1 MAFLFPS
8 FLWALTALAI
18 PIAIHLFQLR
28 RFKRIDFPNVRFL
41 QAVSQQTRARKKVQH
56 WLTLLARC
64 LALAC
69 LVLAFAQPYIP
80 ATTGST
86 STGKQAV
93 SLFLDDSWSMD
104 AQNTEGR
111 LLDQARKSAQDA
123 VLAYDATNDFQV
135 LTARL
140 DGRQQLLI
148 GRDEALDAAGQ
159 VDAGPFSRKMS
170 LVLARQREALARSAA
185 PRKRAILF
193 TDLQRSTTDV
203 ESWTNDTTVRTVIVP
218 LTPTD
223 AANLS
228 VDSAWFATPVRR
240 AGQAEA
246 LHVRIRNHGLSAL
259 HDVPLRLAIN
269 GEQRALASFAVEAG
283 SFSDT
288 VLHFTSDAPGPHWGE
303 IAITD
308 RPITFD
314 DKLFIAWTVS
324 GALRVQLLSGGNEAS
339 DATIASVFAADSSF
353 RFSISPYGNI
363 DLASLATTDLL
374 LLNALPE
381 VPTGFAQAL
390 AGFVTGGGS
399 LAIFPSGEQD
409 VSSVNALLAQLG
421 AGSYGAIDTASIK
434 VERIDLRLPFFR
446 DVFSD
451 VPANVDLPLVRQ
463 RFRLNSVPGSE
474 TLLRMQDGNAF
485 LTRTNSSKGVV
496 NVCAAP
502 LGDVGGSFTR
512 HALFVTSL
520 LRMAELSRPMG
531 ALYHGL
537 GNDALLPL
545 DGLAIEGDMVPHLVG
560 PDGVDR
566 VPELRRTNDGPALLM
581 HDEDLPAGAYAVT
594 LGTDTVRRIALN
606 TPRSESDPTAYTAG
620 ELRILLAQRG
630 LTSFEVLE
638 PGGEALSVSL
648 AALDHGR
655 KLWTVFVIL
664 ALVFLTLEVVF
675 LRLLK

>member
-1 MAFLFPS
+1 MAFLYPS

-64 LALAC
+64 LAIAA

-80 ATTGST
+80 ASAGTTP
-86 STGKQAV
+86 TGKQAV

-104 AQNTEGR
+104 AQNAEGR

-123 VLAYDATNDFQV
+123 VLAYEPTTEFQV
-135 LTARL
+135 LTSRL

-159 VDAGPFSRKMS
+159 VEAGPFSRKIS
-170 LVLARQREALARSAA
+170 LVLARQQEALARSAA
-185 PRKRAILF
+185 PRKRAVLF

-203 ESWTNDTTVRTVIVP
+203 ENWVNDTTVRTVIVP
-218 LTPTD
+218 LAPAD

-246 LHVRIRNHGLSAL
+246 LHVRIRNLGSAAL
-259 HDVPLRLAIN
+259 KDVPLRLAIN
-269 GEQRALASFAVEAG
+269 GQQRALATFSVEAEA
-283 SFSDT
+283 FTDT
-288 VLHFTSDAPGPHWGE
+288 VLHFTSDGPGAHWGE
-303 IAITD
+303 ISISD

-314 DKLFIAWTVS
+314 DKLFVAWEVS
-324 GALRVQLLSGGNEAS
+324 SALRVQLLSGGDETS
-339 DATIASVFAADSSF
+339 DAAVASVFAADSSF
-353 RFSISPYGNI
+353 RLTVTPSGNI
-363 DLASLATTDLL
+363 DLASLTSTDLL
-374 LLNALPE
+374 ILNALPE
-381 VPTGFAQAL
+381 VSSGFAQAL
-390 AGFVTGGGS
+390 VNFVKSGGS
-399 LAIFPSGEQD
+399 LAVFPSLEQETT
-409 VSSVNALLAQLG
+409 SVNGFLAQLG
-421 AGSYGAIDTASIK
+421 AGQYGQLDTASIK
-434 VERIDLRLPFFR
+434 VAGIDLRLPFYR

-451 VPANVDLPLVRQ
+451 VPSNVDLPLVRQ
-463 RFRLNSVPGSE
+463 RLRLNSVAGAE

-485 LTRTNSSKGVV
+485 LTRTNSGKGVV

-502 LGDVGGSFTR
+502 LSDVGGSFTR

-531 ALYHGL
+531 ALYHNI
-537 GNDALLPL
+537 GNDARIPL
-545 DGLAIEGDMVPHLVG
+545 DGVVIEGDRVPHMIG

-566 VPELRRTNDGPALLM
+566 VPELRRSADAHALLM
-581 HDEDLPAGAYAVT
+581 HDEAMPAGAYAVT
-594 LGTDTVRRIALN
+594 LGNDTVRHIALN
-606 TPRSESDPTAYTAG
+606 TPRTESDPSAYTAA
-620 ELRILLAQRG
+620 ELRTLIEQRG
-630 LTSFEVLE
+630 LTAFEVLE

-655 KLWTVFVIL
+655 KLWTWFVVL
-664 ALVFLTLEVVF
+664 ALIFLSLEVAF

>member
-8 FLWALTALAI
+8 FLWALFTLAI

-28 RFKRIDFPNVRFL
+28 RFKRIDFPNVQFL

-64 LALAC
+64 LALAA

-86 STGKQAV
+86 PTGRQAV

-104 AQNTEGR
+104 AQNTDGR
-111 LLDQARKSAQDA
+111 LLDQARKNAQDA
-123 VLAYDATNDFQV
+123 ILAYDATNDFQV
-135 LTARL
+135 LTGRL

-159 VDAGPFSRKMS
+159 VEAGPYSRKLS

-193 TDLQRSTTDV
+193 TDLQRSITDV
-203 ESWTNDTTVRTVIVP
+203 ESWTNDSTVRTVIVP

-223 AANLS
+223 ASNLA

-246 LHVRIRNHGLSAL
+246 LHVRIRNLGTAAL
-259 HDVPLRLAIN
+259 QDVPLRLSIN
-269 GEQRALASFAVEAG
+269 GQQRALATFAVEAG
-283 SFSDT
+283 TFTDT
-288 VLHFTSDAPGPHWGE
+288 VLHFTSDIPGAHWGE
-303 IAITD
+303 IAISD

-314 DKLFIAWTVS
+314 DKLYIAWTVS
-324 GALRVQLLSGGNEAS
+324 SALRVQLLSGGNTAS
-339 DATIASVFAADSSF
+339 DAAIASVFEADSSF
-353 RFSISPYGNI
+353 RFSASPFGNI
-363 DLASLATTDLL
+363 DLASLASTDLAI
-374 LLNALPE
+374 LNAIPE
-381 VPTGFAQAL
+381 VPSGSAQAL
-390 AGFVTGGGS
+390 TAFVKGGGS
-399 LAIFPSGEQD
+399 LAVFPGAEQD
-409 VSSVNALLAQLG
+409 PASVNALLAQLR
-421 AGSYGAIDTASIK
+421 AGGYGAMDTASIK

-451 VPANVDLPLVRQ
+451 VPANVDLPLVRK
-463 RFRLNSVPGSE
+463 RFRLNGVPGAE

-485 LTRTNSSKGVV
+485 LTRTNCGKGLV

-502 LGDVGGSFTR
+502 LSDDGGSFTR

-531 ALYHGL
+531 ALYNGI
-537 GNDALLPL
+537 GTDALLPL
-545 DGLAIEGDMVPHLVG
+545 DGVAIEGDVVPHVIG

-566 VPELRRTNDGPALLM
+566 VPELRRTTTGAALVM

-594 LGTDTVRRIALN
+594 IGPDTVRRIALN
-606 TPRSESDPTAYTAG
+606 TPRTESDPAAYTPD
-620 ELRILLAQRG
+620 ELRNLLSQRG
-630 LTSFEVLE
+630 LTAFEVLE

-664 ALVFLTLEVVF
+664 ALVFLALEVAF